1 MLAQCMPMFTVDS
14 PFGSTA
20 LAPSGPEGF
29 SRPAGFWSCETY
41 VTPKLSVTHE
51 LHADQACLCIQG
63 LHAIRHIPCI
73 AVQGRLDFV
82 CPIKTA
88 FDLHQAWPEMELR
101 VVPGAG
107 HSMYDPA
114 IAHEL
119 LEATDR
125 MRQLPLPP
133 PPPSAQSPQGSKA
146 IARGQQLQPV

>member
-1 MLAQCMPMFTVDS
+1 MPMFAVHSHYSWTISACSFKASMLLLQGQRHMAGRLGLVQTYATS
-14 PFGSTA
+14 K
-20 LAPSGPEGF
+20 LLF
-29 SRPAGFWSCETY
+29 S
-41 VTPKLSVTHE
+41 HE

-63 LHAIRHIPCI
+63 LHAIQHIPCI

-114 IAHEL
+114 VAHEL

-133 PPPSAQSPQGSKA
+133 PPLQPPQGSKA
-146 IARGQQLQPV
+146 ND